1 MIEKVTSSGTTFA
14 ALSSIGDVFTFALP
28 NPLEDVSK
36 DARDRHVTVKPQLIW
51 ALRKSFTAV
60 KDVALGSD
68 GTVIICTHS
77 GHVFVRQRV
86 KSGSGQL
93 KFRRI
98 PYLQRAIKVAC
109 NESGAFAV
117 IREDAKATRIT
128 LVGRTLEED
137 MALLQPHFNRF
148 DHQMTAEDFDREAG
162 VLRADE
168 DEEDESMS
176 SIAKDIKIATRL
188 CTILRRW
195 GSDARDSLFSWD
207 ESLLGSDVFLTVG
220 DIAIPAHGTILALR
234 SPAFGKILAGK
245 PVTGFTPKA
254 HGRIAVNVC
263 HPMVVLLLL
272 QYLYT
277 DDVAAIWDARLVRL
291 LQTKFSDLKLDIP
304 RIKADL
310 KAVAETLQLCPLSTV
325 LDSAAKTSVGKRTL
339 NRDLQAFF
347 VKTASMSETNS
358 ACDLTIVLADRQVAC
373 SSVILRARCPFF
385 EAMFAEPDWTAARQT
400 GGSVVVQMTHLKWRP
415 MRMVFR
421 YIHEGLEDDLFDYL
435 RESPR
440 TEMSITNATSDQE
453 TLDEFLDFVFEVLA
467 AAVSDVPLTGS
478 IQSDWSS

>member
-1 MIEKVTSSGTTFA
+1 
-14 ALSSIGDVFTFALP
+14 
-28 NPLEDVSK
+28 
-36 DARDRHVTVKPQLIW
+36 
-51 ALRKSFTAV
+51 
-60 KDVALGSD
+60 
-68 GTVIICTHS
+68 
-77 GHVFVRQRV
+77 
-86 KSGSGQL
+86 
-93 KFRRI
+93 
-98 PYLQRAIKVAC
+98 
-109 NESGAFAV
+109 
-117 IREDAKATRIT
+117 
-128 LVGRTLEED
+128 
-137 MALLQPHFNRF
+137 
-148 DHQMTAEDFDREAG
+148 
-162 VLRADE
+162 
-168 DEEDESMS
+168 
-176 SIAKDIKIATRL
+176 
-188 CTILRRW
+188 
-195 GSDARDSLFSWD
+195 
-207 ESLLGSDVFLTVG
+207 
-220 DIAIPAHGTILALR
+220 
-234 SPAFGKILAGK
+234 
-245 PVTGFTPKA
+245 
-254 HGRIAVNVC
+254 
-263 HPMVVLLLL
+263 MVVLLLL

-347 VKTASMSETNS
+347 VKTASMPETNS

-440 TEMSITNATSDQE
+440 TEMSITNAISDQE